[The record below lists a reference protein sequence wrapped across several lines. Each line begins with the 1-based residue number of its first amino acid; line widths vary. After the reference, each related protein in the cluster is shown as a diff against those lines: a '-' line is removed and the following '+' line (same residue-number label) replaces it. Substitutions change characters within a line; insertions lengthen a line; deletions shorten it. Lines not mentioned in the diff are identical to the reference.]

1 MGFNGKCVAFYRCG
15 PPTGVQEDYDRV
27 CTKLGNLSD
36 PLLYNTSNVLGDIQD
51 YYDRNLIDNP
61 INIRNKRL
69 YVFAGT
75 RNELFT
81 TGTVFIFW
89 CIEFMRSTVGSF
101 VAFLCRYES
110 SDYER
115 V

>member
-1 MGFNGKCVAFYRCG
+1 MYNCMNTEQLLSLECVCLAFYRCG
-15 PPTGVQEDYDRV
+15 LPTGVQADYDRD

-36 PLLYNTSNVLGDIQD
+36 PLLYNTSNVLVDIQD

-81 TGTVFIFW
+81 TGNERIS
-89 CIEFMRSTVGSF
+89 IYLNNP
-101 VAFLCRYES
+101 AFSL
-110 SDYER
+110 
-115 V
+115 